1 MYREK
6 YYLWQF
12 YFVKCDLEFLLVFF
26 CFAINQTL
34 SSWKCTTKTEYRKK
48 NPCLREYVCV
58 GGKVCTCV
66 TFAKGICMAM
76 MWHFSSHIHIS
87 TLTLTCILWLRYLN
101 NWFSVLYL
109 ILAVNKSILLS
120 TKHKT
125 SPSAKFSNF
134 QQRH

>member
-12 YFVKCDLEFLLVFF
+12 YFVKCDLEFLLFF
-26 CFAINQTL
+26 FVLL
-34 SSWKCTTKTEYRKK
+34 STKRCHHENVQQKPNIEK